1 MPVVSGV
8 GRAAWHSSRAK
19 CPSPGPRHAL
29 AQCPQLGSRE
39 APGRPG
45 VTEEEGLKEEE
56 RQRRKSWR
64 GQKTEVPWT
73 GRGCRERQ
81 TEETAWM
88 EATPGIRGK
97 GEQGIMPAPSPLPRA
112 GSPCL
117 PEGAGGRGGGGRRIL
132 ENFASYSKPAQ
143 GQSPKADQHPVLCGE
158 VHIDAW
164 VMHLPKG
171 HGDSERHKHTPSDSS
186 YEKVPKSFH
195 FALPHSPSPCQLS
208 GESESPPLRLT

>member
-1 MPVVSGV
+1 MD
-8 GRAAWHSSRAK
+8 R
-19 CPSPGPRHAL
+19 
-29 AQCPQLGSRE
+29 
-39 APGRPG
+39 
-45 VTEEEGLKEEE
+45 EGLQGE
-56 RQRRKSWR
+56 
-64 GQKTEVPWT
+64 
-73 GRGCRERQ
+73 
-81 TEETAWM
+81 TEETEWM

-112 GSPCL
+112 SSPCL
-117 PEGAGGRGGGGRRIL
+117 PEGAGEGGAGGGRRIL

-208 GESESPPLRLT
+208 GESESPPLRLTFVPPAAAVGRRWELPRNRGADGSRA